1 MEIIDTHSHL
11 YLEEFDDD
19 RQDVL
24 ARAAEAGVKKMLC
37 PAIDSRTHERML
49 EVCNSS
55 GGKLIPMMGLHPTS
69 VKENFREELKM
80 VEDYLGRDQF
90 IAIGEVGI
98 DLYWDTTYVEQQN
111 EAFITQARW
120 AADLGVPLVIHSR
133 NSMGHILQLL
143 EQHKIAKLFGVFH
156 CFSGTAEE
164 ARRAIEMGF
173 YLGIGGPLTYRK
185 SNLPEIVHQMPRE
198 RIVVETDAPYLPPVP
213 HRGKRN
219 EPAWLTFVVQKLAE
233 IWQISPGEAARL
245 TAENAQRLFNLS

>member
-19 RQDVL
+19 RQEVL
-24 ARAAEAGVKKMLC
+24 ARANEAGVRLMLC

-49 EVCNSS
+49 EVCGKS
-55 GGKLIPMMGLHPTS
+55 GDRLIPMMGLHPTS
-69 VKENFREELKM
+69 VKEDFKEELNI
-80 VEDYLGRDQF
+80 VEEYLGRDRF

-111 EAFITQARW
+111 EVFITQAQW
-120 AADLGVPLVIHSR
+120 AAQLGVPLVIHSR

-143 EQHKIAKLFGVFH
+143 DQQRIANLYGVFH

-164 ARRAIEMGF
+164 ARRALEMNF

-185 SNLPEIVHQMPRE
+185 SNLPEILKQVPRE
-198 RIVVETDAPYLPPVP
+198 RVLVETDAPYLPPVP

-219 EPAWLTFVVQKLAE
+219 EPAWLIHVIQQLAE
-233 IWQISPGEAARL
+233 IWQVSPGEAAQI
-245 TAENAQRLFNLS
+245 TTQNAQRLFKLA